1 MALSHAILA
10 SLIGGKPC
18 SGYDLAKQFNSSLGH
33 FWKATHQQIYRELAR
48 LESQDMVISELVPQD
63 DRPDK
68 KVYRVT
74 DRGKEYL
81 LDWVSKPSPPIMTKV
96 DLLAKFHIG
105 YLAPPEDIFREIKTL
120 KKRHE
125 DSLVKYRELEKK
137 LFDNPE
143 SLSLKAKFR
152 YLNLKMGINYEEAWI
167 DWIDEALNL
176 LGGNEKGGD
185 DTASREE

>member
-48 LESQDMVISELVPQD
+48 LESQDLVISELVPQD

-74 DRGKEYL
+74 EKGKEYL
-81 LDWVSKPSPPIMTKV
+81 LEWVSKPSPPIMTKV

-105 YLAPPEDIFREIKTL
+105 YLASSEDIFREIRTL

-125 DSLVKYRELEKK
+125 DSLVKYRELENQY
-137 LFDNPE
+137 FSNPE
-143 SLSLKAKFR
+143 SLSPKAKFR
-152 YLNLKMGINYEEAWI
+152 YLNLKMGINYEVAWI
-167 DWIDEALNL
+167 EWINEALAL
-176 LGGNEKGGD
+176 LGGEDKGGEGK
-185 DTASREE
+185 SSENE